1 MAGNRCGIFI
11 TEIQVGGDKENE
23 HTFRQPALLNIL
35 LFLTS
40 VFRAARCKTFK
51 KKNKWPFKV
60 SMSDQTP

>member
-23 HTFRQPALLNIL
+23 HTFRPPALLNVL

-40 VFRAARCKTFK
+40 IFRAARCKTFK
-51 KKNKWPFKV
+51 KLRN
-60 SMSDQTP
+60 